1 MMIYIYS
8 EIFLSYFWKVRI
20 RIVVL
25 LNLVLDDVGDRGFM
39 GFRDGEFLILEIY
52 LGLGIYKICKKT
64 FI

>member
-1 MMIYIYS
+1 M
-8 EIFLSYFWKVRI
+8 
-20 RIVVL
+20 VL